1 MKSSG
6 LKRACFCASA
16 SGRPRFLSPLR
27 LRLATAGGGGGGITL
42 PVSTPTTV
50 PSAAATASP
59 TPAPAPAPVVTVVAI
74 PSGGTTAPI
83 ANVGDYTG
91 SVAIPAPATG
101 VGANV
106 TITAATAP
114 LVGIPTLQNLLR
126 RPRAVSGAPGLFY
139 ISLVSDGTLTFT
151 GYPTISL
158 TLPASTGLTAN
169 QSFYIASFRTITSV
183 PGTLA
188 RSPHRW

>member
-1 MKSSG
+1 MFLCIG
-6 LKRACFCASA
+6 IWSA
-16 SGRPRFLSPLR
+16 AVLIAAAVTVCDGG
-27 LRLATAGGGGGGITL
+27 GGGGGGITL

-59 TPAPAPAPVVTVVAI
+59 TPVLAPAPVVTAVAIAI
-74 PSGGTTAPI
+74 PSGGTTEPI

-126 RPRAVSGAPGLFY
+126 KPRAVSGAPGLFY

-151 GYPTISL
+151 GYPTVFLGPSD
-158 TLPASTGLTAN
+158 S
-169 QSFYIASFRTITSV
+169 R
-183 PGTLA
+183 
-188 RSPHRW
+188 